1 MQELKLNRYHARLSE
16 SHSLLP
22 SVGCGIHFKMFLSSI
37 LITTTTLYS
46 LCQSQPLTTADV
58 KGKAVFTLGQ
68 ILNSNT
74 TTKPPAQRLLQV
86 YQKYAKAGAS
96 APSPVRKAAAS
107 ATVAASVAA
116 SPELSDVSYLCPVTV
131 GGKTL
136 NLNFD
141 TGSADLW
148 VYSNLQPSSQRSG
161 HAYYN
166 SNNANLM
173 AGYSWDITYGDGSGA
188 SGKVF
193 ADKVVVGSATA
204 TSQAVEAATSVSSD
218 MISDIESDGILGLA
232 FSSVNTVSPNQQK
245 NFFDTVKPQLA
256 TPVFTADLKKGAPG
270 SYDFGYIDS
279 AKYTG
284 SITYVNLNTN
294 GGFWQF
300 SAGGYAIGSGSKVSK
315 TYSCVADTG
324 TSLLLLPS
332 DIVNAYYKQV
342 KGAVYSNYQGGWVFS
357 CNTKLPT
364 FTAIIGGKPFV
375 VPGSYMNYANLGS
388 NMCFGGMQADTGIGF
403 SILGDVFLKSQF
415 VVFSQAAAKPQIG
428 FAAKKL

>member
-1 MQELKLNRYHARLSE
+1 
-16 SHSLLP
+16 
-22 SVGCGIHFKMFLSSI
+22 MFLSQI
-37 LITTTTLYS
+37 LITTTAFYN

-58 KGKAVFTLGQ
+58 KGKSVFTLDQ

-74 TTKPPAQRLLQV
+74 TTKTPAQRLLFV
-86 YQKYAKAGAS
+86 YAKYAKSGAS
-96 APSPVRKAAAS
+96 APNAVRKAAAAPATM
-107 ATVAASVAA
+107 ATVAS
-116 SPELSDVSYLCPVTV
+116 SPEAGDVSYLCPVTV

-161 HAYYN
+161 HAYYA

-173 AGYSWDITYGDGSGA
+173 AGYSWDIMYGDGSGA

-193 ADKVVVGSATA
+193 ADKVAVGSVTA
-204 TSQAVEAATSVSSD
+204 TSQAVEAATSVSAS
-218 MISDIESDGILGLA
+218 MISDVESDGILGLA
-232 FSSVNTVSPNQQK
+232 FSNVNTVSPTQQK
-245 NFFDTVKPQLA
+245 NFFDTVKSQLA
-256 TPVFTADLKKGAPG
+256 KPVFTADLKKGAPG
-270 SYDFGYIDS
+270 SYDFGYIDT

-300 SAGGYAIGSGSKVSK
+300 PAGGYAIGSGAKVSK
-315 TYSCVADTG
+315 TYNCVADTG

-332 DIVNAYYKQV
+332 DIVTAYYKQV
-342 KGAVYSNYQGGWVFS
+342 KGAWYSDYQGGWIFS
-357 CNTKLPT
+357 CNAKLPT
-364 FTAIIGGKPFV
+364 WSAVIGGKMFT
-375 VPGSYMNYANLGS
+375 VPGSYMNYAALGN

-415 VVFSQAAAKPQIG
+415 VVFSQMAAKPQMG

>member
-1 MQELKLNRYHARLSE
+1 MSLSQ
-16 SHSLLP
+16 
-22 SVGCGIHFKMFLSSI
+22 I
-37 LITTTTLYS
+37 LIATTALYS
-46 LCQSQPLTTADV
+46 LCQSQPLTKADV

-86 YQKYAKAGAS
+86 YAKYAKAGAS

-107 ATVAASVAA
+107 ATVAATVAA
-116 SPELSDVSYLCPVTV
+116 SPEDSDVSYLCPVTV

-173 AGYSWDITYGDGSGA
+173 PGYSWDITYGDGSGA

-204 TSQAVEAATSVSSD
+204 TSQAVEAATSVSSS
-218 MISDIESDGILGLA
+218 MISDIQSDGILGLA
-232 FSSVNTVSPNQQK
+232 FSDVNTVMPYQQN
-245 NFFDTVKPQLA
+245 NFFDTVKSQLSKA
-256 TPVFTADLKKGAPG
+256 VFTADLKKGAPG
-270 SYDFGYIDS
+270 SYDFGYIDP

-284 SITYVNLNTN
+284 GITYVNLSTS

-300 SAGGYAIGSGSKVSK
+300 SAGGYAVGSGAKVSK

-332 DIVNAYYKQV
+332 DVVSAYYKQA
-342 KGAVYSNYQGGWVFS
+342 KGAVYSDYQGGWVFS
-357 CNTKLPT
+357 CNTKLPNLT
-364 FTAIIGGKPFV
+364 LMIGGKPFT
-375 VPGSYMNYANLGS
+375 VPGSYMNYASLGN

-415 VVFSQAAAKPQIG
+415 VVFSQMAAKPQIG
-428 FAAKKL
+428 FAAKKLY

>member
-1 MQELKLNRYHARLSE
+1 MSLSQI
-16 SHSLLP
+16 LLA
-22 SVGCGIHFKMFLSSI
+22 
-37 LITTTTLYS
+37 TTALYS
-46 LCQSQPLTTADV
+46 LCQSQPLTKADV

-74 TTKPPAQRLLQV
+74 TTKPPAQKLLQV
-86 YQKYAKAGAS
+86 YAKYAKAGAS

-107 ATVAASVAA
+107 ATVAATVAA
-116 SPELSDVSYLCPVTV
+116 SPEDSDVSYLCPVTV

-161 HAYYN
+161 HAYYS

-173 AGYSWDITYGDGSGA
+173 PGYSWDITYGDGSGA

-204 TSQAVEAATSVSSD
+204 TSQAVEAATSVSSS

-232 FSSVNTVSPNQQK
+232 FSDVNTVMPYQQN
-245 NFFDTVKPQLA
+245 NFFDTVKSQLSKA
-256 TPVFTADLKKGAPG
+256 VFTADLKKGAPG
-270 SYDFGYIDS
+270 SYDFGYIDP

-284 SITYVNLNTN
+284 SITYVNLSTS

-300 SAGGYAIGSGSKVSK
+300 SAGGYAVGSGAKVSK

-332 DIVNAYYKQV
+332 DVVSAYYKQA
-342 KGAVYSNYQGGWVFS
+342 KGAVYSDYQGGWAFS

-364 FTAIIGGKPFV
+364 LTLMIGGKPFT
-375 VPGSYMNYANLGS
+375 VPGSYMNYASLGN

-415 VVFSQAAAKPQIG
+415 VVFSQMAAKPQIG
-428 FAAKKL
+428 FAAKKLY